1 MAFCLS
7 WGAFKTV
14 ASVVSLNLN
23 LQTME
28 VQLVREKSLLL
39 LPSSTDPLWS
49 AHLFEHPGG
58 NTQHKSHAIGIAKSS
73 SNIFDHLGIRL
84 VSSFLDFGA
93 ALLISSTAFAS
104 FCTFALHLLYSK
116 LLFHLDC
123 STYDIYIYIWIYMI
137 IHGANATLLVDLFTW
152 CEPPP
157 PSCNPLLIINPWPR
171 STKWLRPKDPWMDL
185 LAKGP
190 RGVTVVTGNTG
201 LQHCPQISYWG
212 GQHDVNMTA
221 LPLDKTSILEV
232 YRFRDTIC
240 PTNKNTI
247 LGWKSCE
254 ILEIY

>member
-28 VQLVREKSLLL
+28 VQLVRAKSLLL

-104 FCTFALHLLYSK
+104 FWTFALHLLYSK

-123 STYDIYIYIWIYMI
+123 STYDIYIYMDIYD
-137 IHGANATLLVDLFTW
+137 HTW
-152 CEPPP
+152 CKCHTFSWPFYLVRTTPTQLQP
-157 PSCNPLLIINPWPR
+157 FAHHQPLASFHEMTAPEGPL
-171 STKWLRPKDPWMDL
+171 DGFAGQG
-185 LAKGP
+185 AKG
-190 RGVTVVTGNTG
+190 GNCG
-201 LQHCPQISYWG
+201 NW
-212 GQHDVNMTA
+212 
-221 LPLDKTSILEV
+221 
-232 YRFRDTIC
+232 
-240 PTNKNTI
+240 
-247 LGWKSCE
+247 
-254 ILEIY
+254 

>member
-1 MAFCLS
+1 MTFRLS
-7 WGAFKTV
+7 WGPFKTV
-14 ASVVSLNLN
+14 ASVAALN

-73 SNIFDHLGIRL
+73 SNIFNHLGIRL

-93 ALLISSTAFAS
+93 ALLISSTTFAS
-104 FCTFALHLLYSK
+104 FCTFALHLVYSK

-123 STYDIYIYIWIYMI
+123 STYMTYMDIY
-137 IHGANATLLVDLFTW
+137 GTNAALLVDLFTW
-152 CEPPP
+152 CEPLP
-157 PSCNPLLIINPWPR
+157 PSCNRLLIINPRPR
-171 STKWLRPKDPWMDL
+171 STRWLHPKDPWMDL

-221 LPLDKTSILEV
+221 LPLDKPQFWRYIVLET
-232 YRFRDTIC
+232 RFALRIKT
-240 PTNKNTI
+240 PF
-247 LGWKSCE
+247 
-254 ILEIY
+254 